1 MLGEYGQGK
10 SSAALMFVYHMIELA
25 KQNKVRVPI
34 LIELRGKSPRNLIP
48 LEILSSW
55 ASQYR
60 IDSQALL
67 RLHIAGRLLLI
78 FEGFDE
84 MELIGNF
91 EARLEHFKRLWEF
104 CYPKAKILIT
114 GRPNFFLDD
123 AEMRLSLGI
132 SQPTG
137 DNHYCEA
144 IRLAPFSIKQ
154 IEKSLRQQKSEIREQ
169 ISTVAKNNSRFRDLV
184 ARPSLLHVV
193 SVIWEQ
199 ENLGDKIESLNSAY
213 VMERFVKYSYR
224 RQGLKA
230 GNYKDE
236 SRKYFM
242 ALNTSERE
250 YFMSGIAAYMASKK
264 LGNQISAGELNNLI
278 ENLINV
284 IPDSVSTSVSVISGE
299 ERRPLKI
306 RMAKDS
312 QEYIEH
318 IKTDVRTCGLLVDDP
333 AVPGTF
339 KFGHKSFMEYLFAS
353 VIADSII
360 KSDKQDT
367 QAILK
372 TTKARIDKITKFPV
386 STKFLSEIIIQNNH
400 LIPHDK
406 NQYKSNL
413 FIAKFIFNKYL
424 IPKNKIPTFLPKIFK
439 TAIIIPIYII
449 FLSKLPFIK
458 K

>member
-1 MLGEYGQGK
+1 M
-10 SSAALMFVYHMIELA
+10 
-25 KQNKVRVPI
+25 
-34 LIELRGKSPRNLIP
+34 SPSNH
-48 LEILSSW
+48 SC
-55 ASQYR
+55 
-60 IDSQALL
+60 
-67 RLHIAGRLLLI
+67 
-78 FEGFDE
+78 
-84 MELIGNF
+84 
-91 EARLEHFKRLWEF
+91 HF
-104 CYPKAKILIT
+104 
-114 GRPNFFLDD
+114 
-123 AEMRLSLGI
+123 
-132 SQPTG
+132 
-137 DNHYCEA
+137 
-144 IRLAPFSIKQ
+144 
-154 IEKSLRQQKSEIREQ
+154 
-169 ISTVAKNNSRFRDLV
+169 
-184 ARPSLLHVV
+184 
-193 SVIWEQ
+193 
-199 ENLGDKIESLNSAY
+199 
-213 VMERFVKYSYR
+213 
-224 RQGLKA
+224 
-230 GNYKDE
+230 
-236 SRKYFM
+236 
-242 ALNTSERE
+242 
-250 YFMSGIAAYMASKK
+250 
-264 LGNQISAGELNNLI
+264 
-278 ENLINV
+278 
-284 IPDSVSTSVSVISGE
+284 VSTSVSVISGE

-458 K
+458 KSLLETTGDISIFYCLFIIIIIIIISLILLLEFTLNPNSINLYQHLSILTMAIIVILVFNIYLIIYNSGFFNPNKLIIWIKLCKSMEIKDEILHTVIGSNKIPILQSIKFDHL

>member
-1 MLGEYGQGK
+1 M
-10 SSAALMFVYHMIELA
+10 
-25 KQNKVRVPI
+25 
-34 LIELRGKSPRNLIP
+34 SPSNH
-48 LEILSSW
+48 SC
-55 ASQYR
+55 
-60 IDSQALL
+60 
-67 RLHIAGRLLLI
+67 
-78 FEGFDE
+78 
-84 MELIGNF
+84 
-91 EARLEHFKRLWEF
+91 HF
-104 CYPKAKILIT
+104 
-114 GRPNFFLDD
+114 
-123 AEMRLSLGI
+123 
-132 SQPTG
+132 
-137 DNHYCEA
+137 
-144 IRLAPFSIKQ
+144 
-154 IEKSLRQQKSEIREQ
+154 
-169 ISTVAKNNSRFRDLV
+169 
-184 ARPSLLHVV
+184 
-193 SVIWEQ
+193 
-199 ENLGDKIESLNSAY
+199 
-213 VMERFVKYSYR
+213 
-224 RQGLKA
+224 
-230 GNYKDE
+230 
-236 SRKYFM
+236 
-242 ALNTSERE
+242 
-250 YFMSGIAAYMASKK
+250 
-264 LGNQISAGELNNLI
+264 
-278 ENLINV
+278 
-284 IPDSVSTSVSVISGE
+284 VSTSVSVISGE

-458 K
+458 KSLLETTGDISIFYCLFIIIIINLYQHLSILTMAIIVILVFNIYLIIYNSGFFNPNKLIIWIKLCKSMEIKDEILHTVIGSNKIPILQSIKFDHL